1 MIGSFG
7 LIFFLKNQNDIV
19 LVKKNKNQRV
29 ATGFLIG
36 LPGHSQFFFSLFFLN
51 PARFQTRVD
60 PSSRDG
66 FQNYEKKTRLLA
78 PTKTQ
83 GVPVINV
90 AIISGKKQENQRG
103 NSNFITVDLPQWLV
117 VRYSHH

>member
-1 MIGSFG
+1 
-7 LIFFLKNQNDIV
+7 LDC
-19 LVKKNKNQRV
+19 RV
-29 ATGFLIG
+29 T
-36 LPGHSQFFFSLFFLN
+36 PGFFSLFFLN
-51 PARFQTRVD
+51 LARFQTRVD